1 MDLKDLIR
9 RIVEVSYKSKEGH
22 IPSSLSILDLLYVI
36 YDNGYQ
42 NDLILSKGHAAIGL
56 YVLLEYFGLL
66 DEELDN
72 FCKKD
77 SKLFG
82 HPTHKIK
89 NVKAST
95 GSLGHGLPMALGIAL
110 SRKITNDNK
119 KIFVVI
125 GDGEANEG
133 TTWECALLAAHHGL
147 NNLCCILDQNNSSDR
162 ALFLGDIKSKF
173 ESFGWHVSEIDGH
186 NHIEILES
194 FHLDQDKPHLILAKT
209 IKGKGIKIMENNPEW
224 HHKIPNEEEYGFIL
238 ENL

>member
-22 IPSSLSILDLLYVI
+22 IPSSLSILDLLYVL
-36 YDNGYQ
+36 YDNSYQ

-56 YVLLEYFGLL
+56 YVLLEHFGLL
-66 DEELDN
+66 EEELDS

-95 GSLGHGLPMALGIAL
+95 GSLGHGLPMGLGIAL
-110 SRKITNDNK
+110 SRKISNDKK

-133 TTWECALLAAHHGL
+133 TTWECALLASHHKL

-173 ESFGWHVSEIDGH
+173 ESFGWQVSEIDGH
-186 NHIEILES
+186 NHSEILES
-194 FHLDQDKPHLILAKT
+194 LKISQNKPHLVLAKT

-224 HHKIPNEEEYGFIL
+224 HHKIPSEEEYRNIL

>member
-1 MDLKDLIR
+1 MNYNHLIK
-9 RIVEVSYKSKEGH
+9 RIIEVAYSSKEGH
-22 IPSSLSILDLLYVI
+22 IPSSLSILDLLYII
-36 YDNGYQ
+36 YDNGYH

-56 YVLLEYFGLL
+56 YVIMEYFGLL
-66 DEELDN
+66 EGDLDS
-72 FCKKD
+72 FCRNN

-89 NVKAST
+89 NVRAST
-95 GSLGHGLPMALGIAL
+95 GSLGHGLPMGLGIAMA
-110 SRKITNDNK
+110 RKITNDNK

-133 TTWECALLAAHHGL
+133 TTWECALLASHHNL

-173 ESFGWHVSEIDGH
+173 ESFGWYVTEIDGH
-186 NHIEILES
+186 NHLEIKES
-194 FHLDQDKPHLILAKT
+194 LHFSQNKPHLILAKT

-224 HHKIPNEEEYGFIL
+224 HHKIPNEDEYRHLL